1 MAILNVMSGV
11 PGSGK
16 STYIARHKGPADAVI
31 SRDVVRKTVASKYNS
46 DDPYFL
52 HEAQVYREFVR
63 QIDEAG
69 LSYDTVWADA
79 THLNYKSLNKLF
91 CNINT
96 REFDKIRV
104 ICIEASLK
112 TCLKQN
118 AQRFGKARVPDA
130 DIIRMWQAYS
140 RPNLNDYP
148 NINMELQIIKLD

>member
-16 STYIARHKGPADAVI
+16 STYIMRHKGPADAVI
-31 SRDVVRKTVASKYNS
+31 SRDVVRKVVANKFNP
-46 DDPYFL
+46 DDQYFL
-52 HEAQVYREFVR
+52 HEVEVYREFVR

-96 REFDKIRV
+96 REFSEIHI
-104 ICIEASLK
+104 ICIETPLEK
-112 TCLKQN
+112 CLAQN
-118 AQRFGKARVPDA
+118 ALRSGTAKVPEDS
-130 DIIRMWQAYS
+130 IRQMYASYR
-140 RPNLNDYP
+140 RPDPYDYP
-148 NINMELQIIKLD
+148 DLKITVEIVR

>member
-16 STYIARHKGPADAVI
+16 STYIMRHKRPADAVI
-31 SRDVVRKTVASKYNS
+31 SRDVVRKAVANKYNP

-96 REFDKIRV
+96 REFSEIHI
-104 ICIEASLK
+104 ICIETSLEK
-112 TCLKQN
+112 CLAQN
-118 AQRFGKARVPDA
+118 ALRSGIAKVPEDS
-130 DIIRMWQAYS
+130 IRQMYASYR
-140 RPNLNDYP
+140 RPDPYDYP
-148 NINMELQIIKLD
+148 DLNITVEIVR

>member
-16 STYIARHKGPADAVI
+16 STYIMRHKGPADAVI
-31 SRDVVRKTVASKYNS
+31 SRDVVRKVVANKYNP
-46 DDPYFL
+46 DDQYFL
-52 HEAQVYREFVR
+52 HEVEVYREFVR

-96 REFDKIRV
+96 REFSEIHI
-104 ICIEASLK
+104 ICIETPLEK
-112 TCLKQN
+112 CLAQN
-118 AQRFGKARVPDA
+118 ALRSGTAKVPEDS
-130 DIIRMWQAYS
+130 IRQMYASYR
-140 RPNLNDYP
+140 RPDPYDYP
-148 NINMELQIIKLD
+148 DLKITVEIVR

>member
-16 STYIARHKGPADAVI
+16 STYIMRHKGPADAVI
-31 SRDVVRKTVASKYNS
+31 SRDVVRKAVANKYNS

-52 HEAQVYREFVR
+52 HEAEVYREFVR

-96 REFDKIRV
+96 REFSEIHI
-104 ICIEASLK
+104 ICIETPLEK
-112 TCLKQN
+112 CLAQN
-118 AQRFGKARVPDA
+118 ALRSGTAKVPEDS
-130 DIIRMWQAYS
+130 IKQMYTSYR
-140 RPNLNDYP
+140 RPDPYDYP
-148 NINMELQIIKLD
+148 DLNITVEIVR